1 MPTDNQ
7 AIRAMIKKFVEVVG
21 TSIPHESAILSLAK
35 KMHHLSDVAAKK
47 TFRSMQE
54 SWKFKDFPRP
64 ADWSCVIDQ
73 AYTIDESIK
82 KVDEFLCRPE
92 DRPTDEDW
100 EAFSSAMAMLEDKFK
115 IPDDEDVGY
124 LSPEDAIVR
133 WEEKNRLLGLS
144 ISHFNALGPAMREKK
159 KRNDSQE
166 K

>member
-1 MPTDNQ
+1 MVRHFCLLLGCT
-7 AIRAMIKKFVEVVG
+7 A
-21 TSIPHESAILSLAK
+21 PHETAVLHLAR
-35 KMHHLSDVAAKK
+35 KMAHLSDAAAKK
-47 TFRSMQE
+47 TFRSMAA

-133 WEEKNRLLGLS
+133 WEEKNRSLGLS